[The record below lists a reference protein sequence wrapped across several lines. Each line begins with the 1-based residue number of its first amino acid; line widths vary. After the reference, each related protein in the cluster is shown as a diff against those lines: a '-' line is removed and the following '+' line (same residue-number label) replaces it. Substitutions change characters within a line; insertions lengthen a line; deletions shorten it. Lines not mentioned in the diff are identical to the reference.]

1 MEVSPEDHYML
12 PLAKLNCLYLQ
23 WAERTK
29 KVQNLVCPF
38 FSPLALSLSLMQ
50 LLCTFHVQVAA
61 DSRAL
66 GLDKVFELIAEG
78 ENLPVKVEEDI
89 RVISNFSLCFYHL

>member
-1 MEVSPEDHYML
+1 
-12 PLAKLNCLYLQ
+12 
-23 WAERTK
+23 
-29 KVQNLVCPF
+29 
-38 FSPLALSLSLMQ
+38 MQ

-61 DSRAL
+61 DSGAL
-66 GLDKVFELIAEG
+66 GLNKVFELIAEG